1 MVLYRITLDPLAED
15 LRDADPKLLSPFYTN
30 DAAFEGS
37 ARRSA
42 AQHRLLM
49 ERGTDRGYFPEPAK
63 SLFIAENPEEKE
75 EAKR

>member
-30 DAAFEGS
+30 DVAFEGS

-42 AQHRLLM
+42 VQL
-49 ERGTDRGYFPEPAK
+49 
-63 SLFIAENPEEKE
+63 
-75 EAKR
+75 